1 MINLENL
8 TIQRGSRT
16 IFSDFNSVIE
26 TGLVTIIKGENG
38 SGKSTLLRALA
49 GFTPLEN
56 GKIKLNKKSILS
68 STEEWSQKL
77 IFIDTKN
84 GLSTDLTIIEN
95 LKFWVAVKGWSTSE
109 ENLRKALKS
118 VNIDKYA
125 NLFISQC
132 SEGLKKRAALARL
145 YYSFI
150 NKVDFWILDE
160 PTNELDQQSRLLFQQ
175 LISKF
180 LKQKGSVIIASHDLN
195 ILAKKYN
202 IIDLT
207 LLNKRNIT

>member
-49 GFTPLEN
+49 GFIPLEN
-56 GKIKLNKKSILS
+56 GKIELNKKSIFS
-68 STEEWSQKL
+68 SREEWSQKL

-84 GLSTDLTIIEN
+84 GLSRDLTIIEN
-95 LKFWVAVKGWSTSE
+95 LKSWVAIKGWATNE
-109 ENLRKALKS
+109 ENLKNALKS
-118 VNIDKYA
+118 VNIDKHA

-150 NKVDFWILDE
+150 NNIDFWILDE
-160 PTNELDQQSRLLFQQ
+160 PTNELDQQSCVLFQQ
-175 LISKF
+175 LIFKF
-180 LKQKGSVIIASHDLN
+180 LKQKGTVIIASHNLN
-195 ILAKKYN
+195 ILEKKYN

-207 LLNKRNIT
+207 LLNKQRIL

>member
-77 IFIDTKN
+77 IFIDNKN

-109 ENLRKALKS
+109 ENLS
-118 VNIDKYA
+118 VNIDEYA

-150 NKVDFWILDE
+150 NQIDFWILDE
-160 PTNELDQQSRLLFQQ
+160 PTNELDQPSRVLFQK

-180 LKQKGSVIIASHDLN
+180 LKQKGTVIIASHDLN

>member
-38 SGKSTLLRALA
+38 SGKQTLLRALA
-49 GFTPLEN
+49 GFTPIEN

-109 ENLRKALKS
+109 ENLRKAIKS

-160 PTNELDQQSRLLFQQ
+160 PTN
-175 LISKF
+175 
-180 LKQKGSVIIASHDLN
+180 
-195 ILAKKYN
+195 
-202 IIDLT
+202 
-207 LLNKRNIT
+207 

>member
-1 MINLENL
+1 MISLENL

-84 GLSTDLTIIEN
+84 GLSRDLTIIEN
-95 LKFWVAVKGWSTSE
+95 LKSWVAIKGWTTNE
-109 ENLRKALKS
+109 ENLKKALKS
-118 VNIDKYA
+118 VNIDKHS

-150 NKVDFWILDE
+150 NNIDFWILDE
-160 PTNELDQQSRLLFQQ
+160 PTNELDQQSCVLFQQ
-175 LISKF
+175 LIFKF
-180 LKQKGSVIIASHDLN
+180 LKQKGTVIIASHDLN
-195 ILAKKYN
+195 ILEKNYN

-207 LLNKRNIT
+207 LLNKQRIL